1 MSLVTAWLRFGL
13 LLVAA
18 GLLVVRPA
26 WALEP
31 RDFEAWLEIFKSE
44 AAGSGISPRTL
55 ETAFAGIT
63 PDPEVLA
70 LDRHQPEFTQTFWRY
85 LDRRVTVQRIE
96 KGREL
101 LAKHR
106 PLLEKIKSRYG
117 VQPHFL
123 VAFWG
128 LETNFGTY
136 TGDKSVIRSLATL
149 AYDTRR
155 SRFFRGELLQALK
168 IIDAGHAGSSELMG
182 SWAGATGQ
190 LQFMPSTFNRYA
202 VDGDGDDRLDIWS
215 SYPDMFASAANYLRS
230 VGWRP
235 KQIWGREVRL
245 PAGFD
250 LELAQLQTRKPIAE
264 WQKLGVRRAN
274 GKALPQADFS
284 ASIVLPGGVNGPAFM
299 VYDNFRAILVWNRS
313 LHYALA
319 VGHLS
324 DQLIHLGPLLAK
336 RPAKEESL
344 RRTEVEELQGLL
356 LSLGFNPGAPDG
368 VLGSR
373 TRAAIRA
380 YQRQAKLPADGYP
393 TVLLLDGLRRKA
405 TNQTGRCCG

>member
-26 WALEP
+26 GALEP
-31 RDFEAWLEIFKSE
+31 RDFEAWLEMFKSE
-44 AAGSGISPRTL
+44 AASSGISPRTL

-70 LDRHQPEFTQTFWRY
+70 LDRRQPEFTQTFWRY

-106 PLLEKIKSRYG
+106 PLLEKIKARYG
-117 VQPHFL
+117 VQPQFL

-128 LETNFGTY
+128 LETNFGSY

-155 SRFFRGELLQALK
+155 SHFFRGELLQALK
-168 IIDAGHAGSSELMG
+168 IIDARHAGSSELMG

-202 VDGDGDDRLDIWS
+202 VDGDGDDRLDIWG
-215 SYPDMFASAANYLRS
+215 SYPDMFASAANYLSS

-264 WQKLGVRRAN
+264 WQELGVRRAN
-274 GKALPQADFS
+274 GKALPQADLS

-313 LHYALA
+313 LLYALA

-336 RPAKEESL
+336 RPAK
-344 RRTEVEELQGLL
+344 
-356 LSLGFNPGAPDG
+356 
-368 VLGSR
+368 
-373 TRAAIRA
+373 
-380 YQRQAKLPADGYP
+380 
-393 TVLLLDGLRRKA
+393 
-405 TNQTGRCCG
+405 